1 MFSEALL
8 SFSFSFLFLF
18 FFFFL
23 FFLVWLL
30 SARATFRTLAE
41 DGRGQE
47 QKQDDRDER
56 NELVLSKLQTTAK
69 NHLTKISLS
78 LTPSS
83 SSNSSILAHLSL
95 GQMVSR
101 IRRAPRA
108 PTWEERDKTKVL
120 DGTLFY
126 V

>member
-8 SFSFSFLFLF
+8 SFSS
-18 FFFFL
+18 
-23 FFLVWLL
+23 FFLVCFFSLL
-30 SARATFRTLAE
+30 SVSLSVCHTKQQLF
-41 DGRGQE
+41 GRS
-47 QKQDDRDER
+47 QKMEEGKSKRKIIRDER

>member
-1 MFSEALL
+1 VFSEALL
-8 SFSFSFLFLF
+8 SFSS
-18 FFFFL
+18 
-23 FFLVWLL
+23 FFLVCFFWLF
-30 SARATFRTLAE
+30 FRINKNFFGRSQKMEE
-41 DGRGQE
+41 D
-47 QKQDDRDER
+47 KSKSKIIRDER